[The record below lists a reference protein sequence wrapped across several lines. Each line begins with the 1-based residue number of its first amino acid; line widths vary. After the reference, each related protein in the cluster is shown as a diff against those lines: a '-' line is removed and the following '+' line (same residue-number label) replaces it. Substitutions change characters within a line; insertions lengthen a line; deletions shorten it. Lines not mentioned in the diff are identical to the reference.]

1 MLVFKQRSQWDP
13 CFCLTL
19 SVLLFC
25 RWPWSGCLRRYVSF
39 IVWYFQQICF
49 HVHIPY
55 KSPYR
60 DHPVFNDIERIMET
74 AVLFVASTIS
84 PIIMLKQ
91 KGFSYNSNMALNYLG
106 DIDRAHISSIRC
118 SLNISSDEE
127 RIQKCDVLHWAK
139 RTGNAAQDE

>member
-1 MLVFKQRSQWDP
+1 MYP
-13 CFCLTL
+13 
-19 SVLLFC
+19 LLFDT
-25 RWPWSGCLRRYVSF
+25 SSKYVFMF
-39 IVWYFQQICF
+39 IFPIN
-49 HVHIPY
+49 HLIG
-55 KSPYR
+55 

-74 AVLFVASTIS
+74 AVLIVASTIS

-91 KGFSYNSNMALNYLG
+91 KGFSYNSNMALNYLD
-106 DIDRAHISSIRC
+106 DINRAHVLSICC